1 MKITDVQATH
11 LRVEDPNISL
21 FDGSYDD
28 CVIVIHTDEGVS
40 GVGGTESLASAVQ
53 AVVAGQSAHNHAR
66 ALCDVLLGCDIPPPT
81 LRALAADVRRH
92 QLRRPARSCH
102 ACHQRRRSRALG
114 PLRKN
119 LRQTV
124 HALIGS

>member
-66 ALCDVLLGCDIPPPT
+66 ALCDVLLGCDPSTHPSELWQRMYDATSYVGQRGLVMHAISGVDLALWDLYGKICGKAST
-81 LRALAADVRRH
+81 L
-92 QLRRPARSCH
+92 
-102 ACHQRRRSRALG
+102 
-114 PLRKN
+114 
-119 LRQTV
+119 
-124 HALIGS
+124 